1 MNPNFLVP
9 LEESVT
15 MAQANASLIARD
27 GVAMTKI
34 VIPENATPVEHSAAE
49 ELLLHL
55 EQITGAIFTIVPE
68 NASAPDCSRLMVGA
82 TKAARSVL
90 GNQVVNGF
98 AIDAIL
104 LKTSESDLF
113 LLGHPRRGVLYAVYA
128 FLEEVLGVRWWT
140 GDETYVPRVT
150 TLSLPQLDMSYQ
162 PSFHFRE
169 TYYLG
174 AFDAR
179 FRARLRGNF
188 SSRTR
193 FMLSPFQ
200 MIPPE
205 LGGDHRLIYFE
216 GRNSAYHSFYQLLPP
231 AKYFAEHPEWYS
243 EVEGRRTCE
252 KAQLCL
258 TNEEMTAEL
267 VRNALRLLRADPC
280 ADFIQISQND
290 GSSARCTCQDCLAV
304 ECAEGGIGQAAGPL
318 LRFVNR
324 VAEEIEKE
332 LPHVFIDTFAYRYTR
347 RTPTLTKPRHNVI
360 VRLCD
365 IECSFVRPLEDD
377 PANADFMADL
387 RAWGHLAPRQIMVW
401 DYVANFSSYM
411 LPHPNLPVLADNI
424 RTFARYG
431 AAGVF
436 EQGDALCSAGDF
448 VRLRCWLIAH
458 LLWKP
463 ELDEQQLI
471 REFLAGYYHPRVG
484 ELLQRYLD
492 FIHDRAA
499 QSGAA
504 LRCYHTN
511 VTDWLDLD
519 GLIEAEQRMQDA
531 LDAARIIETGDPHGA
546 SGLTDKVTREK
557 ISIDH
562 AMLLNTPELRAHGT
576 VPERLRA
583 MLNDPVAAGQA
594 WIATCEKF
602 DVIAQRET
610 TRAALFTEYKQE
622 LLQKCRQW
630 ACNSKETLKND

>member
-1 MNPNFLVP
+1 
-9 LEESVT
+9 
-15 MAQANASLIARD
+15 MAQASAPLIARD
-27 GVAMTKI
+27 GIAMTKI
-34 VIPENATPVEHSAAE
+34 VIPENATPVECSAAE
-49 ELLLHL
+49 ELHVHL
-55 EQITGAIFTIVPE
+55 EQITGAIFSIIRE
-68 NASAPDCSRLMVGA
+68 NASASECPRLLVGG
-82 TKAARSVL
+82 TKAARSML
-90 GNQVVNGF
+90 GSQRVDGIP
-98 AIDAIL
+98 IDGIL
-104 LKTSESDLF
+104 LKTSGSDLF
-113 LLGHPRRGVLYAVYA
+113 LLGSARRGALYAVYA

-140 GDETYVPRVT
+140 ADETYVPRIT
-150 TLSLPQLDMSYQ
+150 TLPLPQLDISYQ
-162 PSFHFRE
+162 PPFRFRE

-205 LGGDHRLIYFE
+205 LGGDHRLIFFE
-216 GRNSAYHSFYQLLPP
+216 GRKSAYHSFYQLLPP
-231 AKYFAEHPEWYS
+231 AKYFSEHPEWYS
-243 EVEGRRTCE
+243 EVDGRRVCE

-267 VRNALRLLRADPC
+267 VRNALKLLRADPS

-290 GSSARCTCQDCLAV
+290 GSSVRCTCQDCLAV
-304 ECAEGGIGQAAGPL
+304 ERAEGGIGQAAGPL

-347 RTPTLTKPRHNVI
+347 RAPTLTKPRSNVI

-365 IECSFVRPLEDD
+365 IECSFARPLEDE
-377 PANADFMADL
+377 PANADFMEDL
-387 RAWGHLAPRQIMVW
+387 RAWGNLAPRQILVW

-411 LPHPNLPVLADNI
+411 LPHPNLPVLAANI

-531 LDAARIIETGDPHGA
+531 LDAARSIETGDPHGA
-546 SGLTDKVTREK
+546 CGLADKVEREK

-562 AMLLNTPELRAHGT
+562 AILLNTLALRAHDN
-576 VPERLRA
+576 VPDRLRTR
-583 MLNDPVAAGQA
+583 LNDPVAAGQA

-602 DVIAQRET
+602 GIVAHRET
-610 TRAALFTEYKQE
+610 TNADLFTEYKQE
-622 LLQKCRQW
+622 LLQNCRQW
-630 ACNSKETLKND
+630 VCD